1 MSKMTADESFTKSM
15 YLNLKEANCKFMNF
29 FNHLKFMLIAWVAK
43 SMRNSVLLWDICVS
57 KKLVILKCGW
67 LVVTPF
73 TFMDLPHLDEAICI
87 SVVVY
92 LVVPY
97 WWLLYPEDC
106 LK

>member
-1 MSKMTADESFTKSM
+1 MSKKMEDESFTKSM
-15 YLNLKEANCKFMNF
+15 HLNLKEANCKFMNF
-29 FNHLKFMLIAWVAK
+29 FNQIYANCLGCQVHAQFCLTLG
-43 SMRNSVLLWDICVS
+43 LCVS

-87 SVVVY
+87 SVVVC

-106 LK
+106 LT